1 MIYQIYNN
9 YYVRVGNKY
18 VKLSMSLD
26 KNGEIIMKPTNEK
39 LENNGKLNVKAIDFK
54 KEQENIAKSLRGK
67 SYSNIERN

>member
-26 KNGEIIMKPTNEK
+26 KNGEIIMNPTNEK

>member
-1 MIYQIYNN
+1 MIYQIYND

-26 KNGEIIMKPTNEK
+26 KNGEVVMKPTNEK
-39 LENNGKLNVKAIDFK
+39 VEKTDKIKVKAIDFK
-54 KEQENIAKSLRGK
+54 NEKDNIAKSLRGK

>member
-26 KNGEIIMKPTNEK
+26 KNGEIIMNPTNEK
-39 LENNGKLNVKAIDFK
+39 LENNSKLNVKAIDFK